1 MGGAAAVGAMMRY
14 GTDQVVA
21 ARILA
26 PRDIVFPLGTFVV
39 NIVGSLLLGAVAGLV
54 VNAGIDLRWRTVL
67 GVGLAGGL
75 TTFSTWTYETV
86 RLLEDGSLREAAANI
101 GVSLAVGLA
110 AASLGYA
117 LTGSPDRALHA
128 RRSRRETA
136 GTAGQRRSD
145 LRFRVVARGGVEPPT
160 FRFSVGRSYQ
170 LSYLAVF
177 VHSRRPAVSGRRAPR
192 DW

>member
-1 MGGAAAVGAMMRY
+1 MLWLLVGGAAAAGAMLRY

-21 ARILA
+21 ARIVA
-26 PRDIVFPLGTFVV
+26 PRGMVFPLGTFVV
-39 NIVGSLLLGAVAGLV
+39 NIVGSVLLGAVAGLV
-54 VNAGIDLRWRTVL
+54 VNAGVDLRWRTVL

-117 LTGSPDRALHA
+117 
-128 RRSRRETA
+128 
-136 GTAGQRRSD
+136 
-145 LRFRVVARGGVEPPT
+145 
-160 FRFSVGRSYQ
+160 
-170 LSYLAVF
+170 
-177 VHSRRPAVSGRRAPR
+177 
-192 DW
+192 